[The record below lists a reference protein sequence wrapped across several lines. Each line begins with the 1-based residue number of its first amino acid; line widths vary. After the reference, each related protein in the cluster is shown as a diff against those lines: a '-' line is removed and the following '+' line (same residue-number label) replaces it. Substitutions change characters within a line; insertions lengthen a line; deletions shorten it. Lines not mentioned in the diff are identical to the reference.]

1 MENTNCLEGMRC
13 PKCKKV
19 GKMKIAVIAIA
30 LVSDEGTEAFYDSE
44 WNDDSFCQCDECYLC
59 GIVKEFR
66 IENQIMEKLDRE
78 LKEIDRELDEMEIDR
93 ADNFYPGEEG

>member
-44 WNDDSFCQCDECYLC
+44 WNDDSFCQCDECDLC
-59 GIVKEFR
+59 GTVKEFQ
-66 IENQIMEKLDRE
+66 IKNQETAKMWKELDRQYA
-78 LKEIDRELDEMEIDR
+78 EIEAER
-93 ADNFYPGEEG
+93 ADNYYPGEEG